1 MKNTSISIDGAGRII
16 LPKELREEL
25 AIKPGDTLKLSVQGS
40 SVTLTPDRQQSGLV
54 RKSKALVFSNFDDDI
69 LSGETVERTL
79 KEQRAANETGMTSGT
94 AKRNR
99 SS

>member
-1 MKNTSISIDGAGRII
+1 MRNTSISIDGAGRII
-16 LPKELREEL
+16 LPKDVREEL
-25 AIKPGDTLKLSVQGS
+25 AIKPGDTLKISVQGS

-54 RKSKALVFSNFDDDI
+54 RKSKALVFSNPDEEI
-69 LSGETVERTL
+69 LSRETVERIL
-79 KEQRAANETGMTSGT
+79 KEQRATNETGITSEI